1 MKTKDSCAIVLCTV
15 LLLGTAT
22 SAAAGFK
29 VIHTFRDKP
38 AGGPCS
44 TLIADSV
51 GNFYGTACSG
61 SGRGAGAVYEL
72 SPLSGGNWAYRV
84 LHVFTGADG
93 NTPQG
98 KLLLDS
104 AGNLYGTTY
113 QGGSNNSGVVY
124 ELSPTSGGQW
134 STKTLY
140 NFGGDSGGLC
150 LGGLAE
156 DAQGNL
162 YGGTWRG
169 GTYDE
174 GVVFKLTPGSNGQWA
189 YTTLYTFT
197 VAGPQ
202 TGLVFDA
209 AGNLY
214 GGGEFGIFV
223 LTPNSGGGWT
233 ESTAYTFTKA
243 DGDNPFGDLVF
254 DAAGN
259 LYSTNQA
266 GGVNGGGTALKLTP
280 SSGLTWT
287 STVMASFPS
296 NSQDGISPF
305 AGLSFDSAGN
315 VYGTT
320 ISGGSFQR
328 GVVFKLTPGAEGT
341 WTESV
346 VKSLTGGRNGSGP
359 DAGVIVDNA
368 NNIFGTASSGGLQ
381 SCLNGAGCGIVFKII
396 P

>member
-61 SGRGAGAVYEL
+61 SGRGVGAVYEL

-280 SSGLTWT
+280 SSGGTWT